1 MSDTI
6 EKQYHR
12 LCKMVIKREVLD
24 LPSTT
29 LRQLKRDVSDK
40 ENHLETN
47 RMSLITATSNL
58 LKEV

>member
-1 MSDTI
+1 
-6 EKQYHR
+6 
-12 LCKMVIKREVLD
+12 MVIKREVLD

-29 LRQLKRDVSDK
+29 LRQLTRDVSDK